1 LRKSDP
7 IGRNSDGKISIIID
21 KETRFLL
28 HNHNTGSVY
37 IETYENIKEIIKSL
51 STLSKVHLHLDISK
65 YDKDYITAL
74 ITHGLSWSIM
84 IHVPL
89 MFLGGIRDDFFLLL
103 SVLFNAVIHAIIDN
117 LKANKLKINLDVDQC
132 LHGLQIVIT
141 WIVFSLISYY
151 QL

>member
-1 LRKSDP
+1 MW
-7 IGRNSDGKISIIID
+7 SIKVLLLMFLFDIID
-21 KETRFLL
+21 DFVLQP
-28 HNHNTGSVY
+28 
-37 IETYENIKEIIKSL
+37 IC
-51 STLSKVHLHLDISK
+51 LSKLKQKRYWIEECKKYNLNISK
-65 YDKDYITAL
+65 YDTDYITAL
-74 ITHGLSWSIM
+74 LIHGLSWSIM

-103 SVLFNAVIHAIIDN
+103 SVLINTVIHAIIDD

-141 WIVFSLISYY
+141 WIVFSLISNY

>member
-1 LRKSDP
+1 MW
-7 IGRNSDGKISIIID
+7 SIKVLLLMFLFDIID
-21 KETRFLL
+21 DFVLQP
-28 HNHNTGSVY
+28 
-37 IETYENIKEIIKSL
+37 IC
-51 STLSKVHLHLDISK
+51 LSKLKQKRYWIEECKKYNLNISK
-65 YDKDYITAL
+65 YNTDYITAL
-74 ITHGLSWSIM
+74 LIHGLSWSIM

-103 SVLFNAVIHAIIDN
+103 SVLFNTVIHAIIDN

-141 WIVFSLISYY
+141 WIVLSLISYY

>member
-1 LRKSDP
+1 MWS
-7 IGRNSDGKISIIID
+7 IKILLLMFLFHIID
-21 KETRFLL
+21 DFVLQP
-28 HNHNTGSVY
+28 
-37 IETYENIKEIIKSL
+37 IC
-51 STLSKVHLHLDISK
+51 LSKLKQKRYWIEECKKNNLDISK

-74 ITHGLSWSIM
+74 MIHGLSWSIM

-103 SVLFNAVIHAIIDN
+103 SVLFNAVIHAIIDD

-141 WIVFSLISYY
+141 WIVFSLISHY
-151 QL
+151 QLFY

>member
-1 LRKSDP
+1 MW
-7 IGRNSDGKISIIID
+7 SIKVLLLMFLFDIID
-21 KETRFLL
+21 DFVLQP
-28 HNHNTGSVY
+28 
-37 IETYENIKEIIKSL
+37 IC
-51 STLSKVHLHLDISK
+51 LSKLKQKRYWIEECKKYNLNISK
-65 YDKDYITAL
+65 YDTDYITAL
-74 ITHGLSWSIM
+74 LIHGLSWSIM

-132 LHGLQIVIT
+132 LHGFQIVIT
-141 WIVFSLISYY
+141 WIVFSLISYH

>member
-1 LRKSDP
+1 MWSVKVLLLMFLFD
-7 IGRNSDGKISIIID
+7 IID
-21 KETRFLL
+21 DFVLQP
-28 HNHNTGSVY
+28 
-37 IETYENIKEIIKSL
+37 IC
-51 STLSKVHLHLDISK
+51 LSKLKQKRYWIEECKKYNLNISK
-65 YDKDYITAL
+65 YDTDYITAL
-74 ITHGLSWSIM
+74 LIHGLSWSIM

-141 WIVFSLISYY
+141 WIIFSLISYY
-151 QL
+151 Q

>member
-1 LRKSDP
+1 MWSVKVLLLMFLFD
-7 IGRNSDGKISIIID
+7 IID
-21 KETRFLL
+21 DFVLQP
-28 HNHNTGSVY
+28 
-37 IETYENIKEIIKSL
+37 IC
-51 STLSKVHLHLDISK
+51 LSKLKQKRYWIEECKKYNLNISK
-65 YDKDYITAL
+65 YDTDYITAL
-74 ITHGLSWSIM
+74 LIHGLSWSIM

-151 QL
+151 Q

>member
-1 LRKSDP
+1 MW
-7 IGRNSDGKISIIID
+7 SIKVLLLMFLFDIID
-21 KETRFLL
+21 DFVLQP
-28 HNHNTGSVY
+28 
-37 IETYENIKEIIKSL
+37 IC
-51 STLSKVHLHLDISK
+51 LSKLKQKRYWIEECKKYNLNISK
-65 YDKDYITAL
+65 YDTDYITAL

-141 WIVFSLISYY
+141 WIVFSLISHY
-151 QL
+151 QLFY